1 MNDRIVCISVSFIDK
16 DEIVSRGTTVGAKI
30 EPIADFDFLLT
41 SAAGAK
47 GLNRAPGKSL
57 PFSRRPN

>member
-1 MNDRIVCISVSFIDK
+1 MVCISVSFSDK

-30 EPIADFDFLLT
+30 EPIADFNSLLT
-41 SAAGAK
+41 SAAGVN

-57 PFSRRPN
+57 PFSRRSN